1 MIGLGSNKRKCE
13 LAGRLGLILVALLVH
28 PRGLRKLHVAS
39 CMLYCE
45 ECKPP
50 QKVAASGAFTM
61 MESAEARALH
71 SLHAV
76 VANGPDAK

>member
-45 ECKPP
+45 ECKPL
-50 QKVAASGAFTM
+50 QKSCCIWRIHNDGVC
-61 MESAEARALH
+61 
-71 SLHAV
+71 
-76 VANGPDAK
+76 